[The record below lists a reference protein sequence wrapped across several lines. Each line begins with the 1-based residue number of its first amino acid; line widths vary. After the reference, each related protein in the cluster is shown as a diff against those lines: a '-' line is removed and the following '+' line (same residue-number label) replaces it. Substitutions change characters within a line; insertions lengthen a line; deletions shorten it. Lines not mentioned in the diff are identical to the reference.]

1 MVRKLCVDWVRFLR
15 ELGRNFCGEHQQQF
29 QQGPVIADRHHAFR
43 IMHIMLNA
51 VRYYWTLLKLALE
64 RLLRQP
70 GSPKDSGSFDA
81 CRTL

>member
-1 MVRKLCVDWVRFLR
+1 
-15 ELGRNFCGEHQQQF
+15 
-29 QQGPVIADRHHAFR
+29 
-43 IMHIMLNA
+43 MHIMLNA